1 MVTRAL
7 LGDSELAS
15 PNQKYLQH
23 RVLDPNEEAKM
34 SSLRCQDIINKF
46 CILYACR
53 SDNGYPSFKSSIQK
67 PLRSRMEKLVQ
78 LHPEW
83 EDSHYIQYFGGTID
97 DDSKSESERQLA
109 HLHLVAYFDLAR
121 CHFVQQFSRK
131 FPFPTATCIKF
142 FDLTSD
148 FLYNREK
155 LKKCL
160 NGYNYQDASGAN
172 LKTYLQGALRN
183 IILDQIDCESPWH
196 LLCDVDFSSRR
207 KCNNEQQKLREALLR
222 HGIIEPNI
230 TQYIFTW
237 QYFVPIYKNNRV
249 HNPNTRNVRRWPEP
263 ELPDFEET
271 ARDYNSNRFQP
282 DAPLQVSSSPEVKPE
297 MIKKWMNICIEAL
310 QHYPRLVEISRDAD
324 SYEKHYE
331 PSVNPWEPLEL
342 EENPVDFLQQADLVF
357 GEEIQRIDNSL
368 EKIRSK
374 IPQGVR
380 KAVMPLCYPHEF
392 SLLVQEQFAS
402 KVGINQGTVARYISN
417 IYKTPLLSKLETLI
431 TETMK
436 TTPQVWAQRYVEKF
450 LEERFSNPSRS
461 DLIEGALIDSI
472 ETLDNS
478 KQTILR
484 LRYGQRMNVEEIA
497 DYFRMVKIA
506 ESAEV
511 TQELSAAKNELQEA
525 VITQLNNLKLDCVHS
540 WLKRYYQ
547 QLVHIQ
553 VLEAFKK
560 LEVPMQELIQMRY
573 CQRRAE
579 QQLAIIRPNWNVKQA
594 ISNAKQQ
601 LQISLIQWV
610 YNAFGLSLD
619 TEKEQVCE
627 VVEVWLKTLYSV
639 EL

>member
-1 MVTRAL
+1 
-7 LGDSELAS
+7 
-15 PNQKYLQH
+15 
-23 RVLDPNEEAKM
+23 M
-34 SSLRCQDIINKF
+34 SSLQCQDIIDKF

-53 SDNGYPSFKSSIQK
+53 SDNGYASFKPSIQK
-67 PLRSRMEKLVQ
+67 PLISRMEKLVQ

-83 EDSHYIQYFGGTID
+83 EDSHYIQYFGGIID
-97 DDSKSESERQLA
+97 DDSKSDSERQFA

-142 FDLTSD
+142 FEITSD

-160 NGYNYQDASGAN
+160 KGYNSQDASSAT

-183 IILDQIDCESPWH
+183 IILDQINWESPWH
-196 LLCDVDFSSRR
+196 LLCDVDLSSRR
-207 KCNNEQQKLREALLR
+207 KFNNEQQKLREALLR

-230 TQYIFTW
+230 TQYIFAW

-249 HNPNTRNVRRWPEP
+249 YNPQTRNLRRWPEP

-271 ARDYNSNRFQP
+271 ARDYNSNRFQS
-282 DAPLQVSSSPEVKPE
+282 DAPLQVSSSPEVTPE
-297 MIKKWMNICIEAL
+297 RIKKWMNICIEAL

-324 SYEKHYE
+324 TYEKDYE

-357 GEEIQRIDNSL
+357 GEEIQRINNSL

-450 LEERFSNPSRS
+450 LEERFSNPSRL

-497 DYFRMVKIA
+497 DYLRTGKIA

-525 VITQLNNLKLDCVHS
+525 AIAQLNNLQLECVHS

-553 VLEAFKK
+553 LLEEFKK
-560 LEVPMQELIQMRY
+560 LELFMQELIQMRY
-573 CQRRAE
+573 CERIAE
-579 QQLAIIRPNWNVKQA
+579 QQLAILRPNWNVKQA

-601 LQISLIQWV
+601 LQISLNQWV
-610 YNAFGLSLD
+610 YDAFGLSLD
-619 TEKEQVCE
+619 TEKEQVSE

>member
-1 MVTRAL
+1 
-7 LGDSELAS
+7 
-15 PNQKYLQH
+15 
-23 RVLDPNEEAKM
+23 M
-34 SSLRCQDIINKF
+34 SSLRCQDIIEKF
-46 CILYACR
+46 CILYVCR

-83 EDSHYIQYFGGTID
+83 QDSHYIQYFGGTID
-97 DDSKSESERQLA
+97 DDSKSECERQLA

-148 FLYNREK
+148 FVYNREK
-155 LKKCL
+155 LKKCIK
-160 NGYNYQDASGAN
+160 GYNSQDASGAA

-183 IILDQIDCESPWH
+183 IILDQINWESPWH
-196 LLCDVDFSSRR
+196 LLCDVDLSSRR
-207 KCNNEQQKLREALLR
+207 KFNNEQQKLREALLR
-222 HGIIEPNI
+222 HEIIEPNI
-230 TQYIFTW
+230 SQYIFAW

-282 DAPLQVSSSPEVKPE
+282 DAPLQVSSSPEVTPE

-310 QHYPRLVEISRDAD
+310 QHYPRLVEISRDAN
-324 SYEKHYE
+324 SYEKHDE
-331 PSVNPWEPLEL
+331 LSVNSWEPLEL

-357 GEEIQRIDNSL
+357 REEIQRINNSL

-392 SLLVQEQFAS
+392 SLLVQEQFAR

-417 IYKTPLLSKLETLI
+417 IYKTPLLSKFETLI

-461 DLIEGALIDSI
+461 DLIEEALIDSLK
-472 ETLDNS
+472 TLDNS
-478 KQTILR
+478 RQTILR
-484 LRYGQRMNVEEIA
+484 LHYGQRMNVAEIG
-497 DYFRMVKIA
+497 DYFRRVKIA

-553 VLEAFKK
+553 LLEAFKK
-560 LEVPMQELIQMRY
+560 LEVPLQELIQMRY
-573 CQRRAE
+573 CERISE
-579 QQLAIIRPNWNVKQA
+579 QQLVILRPNGNVKQV

-610 YNAFGLSLD
+610 YDAFGLSIG
-619 TEKEQVCE
+619 TEKEQVGE

>member
-1 MVTRAL
+1 
-7 LGDSELAS
+7 
-15 PNQKYLQH
+15 
-23 RVLDPNEEAKM
+23 M
-34 SSLRCQDIINKF
+34 SSLRCQDIIDKF
-46 CILYACR
+46 CLLYACR
-53 SDNGYPSFKSSIQK
+53 SDNGYPSFKPSIQK
-67 PLRSRMEKLVQ
+67 SLRSRMEKLVQ

-83 EDSHYIQYFGGTID
+83 ENSDYVQYFGGTID

-131 FPFPTATCIKF
+131 FPFPSATCIKF

-155 LKKCL
+155 LNKCIK
-160 NGYNYQDASGAN
+160 GYNSQEASGAN

-183 IILDQIDCESPWH
+183 IILDQINSESPWH
-196 LLCDVDFSSRR
+196 LLCDVDLSSRR
-207 KCNNEQQKLREALLR
+207 KFNNDKQKLREALLR
-222 HGIIEPNI
+222 QGIIEQNI
-230 TQYIFTW
+230 NRYIFAW

-249 HNPNTRNVRRWPEP
+249 HNPNTRNARRWPEP

-282 DAPLQVSSSPEVKPE
+282 DAPLQVSSSPEVTPE

-324 SYEKHYE
+324 SYEKQYE
-331 PSVNPWEPLEL
+331 PSVNPWEPFEM
-342 EENPVDFLQQADLVF
+342 EENPVDFLQQADVVF
-357 GEEIQRIDNSL
+357 REEIQRINNSL

-417 IYKTPLLSKLETLI
+417 IYKTPLLSRFEFLL

-436 TTPQVWAQRYVEKF
+436 TTPQVWAQRYVEIF
-450 LEERFSNPSRS
+450 LDERFSNPIRS

-478 KQTILR
+478 RQTILR
-484 LRYGQRMNVEEIA
+484 LRYGQKMNVEEIA
-497 DYFRMVKIA
+497 DYLRKVKIA
-506 ESAEV
+506 ESAEI
-511 TQELSAAKNELQEA
+511 TQELSIAKNELQEA
-525 VITQLNNLKLDCVHS
+525 VITQINNLKLDYVHS
-540 WLKRYYQ
+540 WLKKYYQ

-553 VLEAFKK
+553 LLEAFKK
-560 LEVPMQELIQMRY
+560 LESPLQELMQRRY
-573 CQRRAE
+573 CQRIAE
-579 QQLAIIRPNWNVKQA
+579 EQLVIFRPNWNVKQA
-594 ISNAKQQ
+594 ISNSKQQ
-601 LQISLIQWV
+601 LQISLRQWV
-610 YNAFGLSLD
+610 YDAFGLSLD
-619 TEKEQVCE
+619 TEKEQIRE

>member
-1 MVTRAL
+1 
-7 LGDSELAS
+7 
-15 PNQKYLQH
+15 
-23 RVLDPNEEAKM
+23 
-34 SSLRCQDIINKF
+34 
-46 CILYACR
+46 
-53 SDNGYPSFKSSIQK
+53 
-67 PLRSRMEKLVQ
+67 
-78 LHPEW
+78 
-83 EDSHYIQYFGGTID
+83 
-97 DDSKSESERQLA
+97 
-109 HLHLVAYFDLAR
+109 
-121 CHFVQQFSRK
+121 
-131 FPFPTATCIKF
+131 
-142 FDLTSD
+142 
-148 FLYNREK
+148 
-155 LKKCL
+155 
-160 NGYNYQDASGAN
+160 
-172 LKTYLQGALRN
+172 
-183 IILDQIDCESPWH
+183 
-196 LLCDVDFSSRR
+196 LCDVDLSSRR
-207 KCNNEQQKLREALLR
+207 KFNNEQQKLREALLR

-230 TQYIFTW
+230 TRYIFAW

-249 HNPNTRNVRRWPEP
+249 HNPNTRNARRWPEP

-282 DAPLQVSSSPEVKPE
+282 DAPLQVSSSPEVTPE

-324 SYEKHYE
+324 SYEKQYE

-357 GEEIQRIDNSL
+357 REEIQRINNSL

-417 IYKTPLLSKLETLI
+417 IYKTPLLSKFETLI

-450 LEERFSNPSRS
+450 LEERFSNPIRS

-472 ETLDNS
+472 ETLDKS
-478 KQTILR
+478 RQTILR

-497 DYFRMVKIA
+497 DYLRRVKIA

-553 VLEAFKK
+553 LLEAFKK

-573 CQRRAE
+573 CQRIAE
-579 QQLAIIRPNWNVKQA
+579 QQLVILRPNWNVKQA

-610 YNAFGLSLD
+610 YDAFGLSLD
-619 TEKEQVCE
+619 TEKEQV
-627 VVEVWLKTLYSV
+627 VR
-639 EL
+639 

>member
-1 MVTRAL
+1 
-7 LGDSELAS
+7 
-15 PNQKYLQH
+15 
-23 RVLDPNEEAKM
+23 M

-53 SDNGYPSFKSSIQK
+53 SDSGYASFKSSIQK

-249 HNPNTRNVRRWPEP
+249 HNPNTKNVRRWPEP

>member
-1 MVTRAL
+1 
-7 LGDSELAS
+7 
-15 PNQKYLQH
+15 
-23 RVLDPNEEAKM
+23 
-34 SSLRCQDIINKF
+34 
-46 CILYACR
+46 
-53 SDNGYPSFKSSIQK
+53 
-67 PLRSRMEKLVQ
+67 MEKLVQ

-97 DDSKSESERQLA
+97 DDSKSESERQVA
-109 HLHLVAYFDLAR
+109 HLHLVAYFDRAR

-142 FDLTSD
+142 FDITSD
-148 FLYNREK
+148 FLSNREK
-155 LKKCL
+155 LNKFIK
-160 NGYNYQDASGAN
+160 GYNYQDASGAN

-183 IILDQIDCESPWH
+183 IILDQINCESPWH
-196 LLCDVDFSSRR
+196 LLCDVDLSSRR
-207 KCNNEQQKLREALLR
+207 KFNNEQQKLREALLR

-230 TQYIFTW
+230 TQYIFAW

-249 HNPNTRNVRRWPEP
+249 NNPNTRNVRRWPEP

-271 ARDYNSNRFQP
+271 ARDYNSNRFQS
-282 DAPLQVSSSPEVKPE
+282 DAPLQVSSSPEVTPE
-297 MIKKWMNICIEAL
+297 RIKKWMNICIEAL

-324 SYEKHYE
+324 TYEKHYE

-357 GEEIQRIDNSL
+357 GEEIQRINNSL

-392 SLLVQEQFAS
+392 SLLVQEQFAR

-417 IYKTPLLSKLETLI
+417 IYKTPLLSKFETLI
-431 TETMK
+431 TETLK

-472 ETLDNS
+472 ETLGNLR
-478 KQTILR
+478 QTILR
-484 LRYGQRMNVEEIA
+484 LHYGQRMNVEEIA
-497 DYFRMVKIA
+497 DYLRRGKIA

-573 CQRRAE
+573 CQRIAE
-579 QQLAIIRPNWNVKQA
+579 QQLLILRPNRNVKQA
-594 ISNAKQQ
+594 LSNAKQQ
-601 LQISLIQWV
+601 LQSSLIQWV
-610 YNAFGLSLD
+610 YEAFGLSLD

>member
-1 MVTRAL
+1 
-7 LGDSELAS
+7 
-15 PNQKYLQH
+15 
-23 RVLDPNEEAKM
+23 M
-34 SSLRCQDIINKF
+34 SSLRCQDIIDKF

-53 SDNGYPSFKSSIQK
+53 SDSGYPSFKPSIQK

-83 EDSHYIQYFGGTID
+83 EDSHYIQYFGETID
-97 DDSKSESERQLA
+97 EDSKSESERQFA

-121 CHFVQQFSRK
+121 CHFIQQFSRK

-155 LKKCL
+155 LNKCL
-160 NGYNYQDASGAN
+160 KGYNYQDASGAN
-172 LKTYLQGALRN
+172 LKTYLQGTLRN
-183 IILDQIDCESPWH
+183 IILDQINYESPWH
-196 LLCDVDFSSRR
+196 LLCDVDLSSRR
-207 KCNNEQQKLREALLR
+207 KLNNEQQKRREALLR
-222 HGIIEPNI
+222 HGILEPNI
-230 TQYIFTW
+230 AQYIFAW

-249 HNPNTRNVRRWPEP
+249 HNPNTKNVRRWPEP

-282 DAPLQVSSSPEVKPE
+282 DAPLQVSSSPEVTPE

-310 QHYPRLVEISRDAD
+310 QNYPRLVEISRDAD

-342 EENPVDFLQQADLVF
+342 EENPVDFLKQADLVF
-357 GEEIQRIDNSL
+357 LEEIQRINNSL

-392 SLLVQEQFAS
+392 SLLVQEQFAR

-417 IYKTPLLSKLETLI
+417 IYKTPLLSKFETLI

-461 DLIEGALIDSI
+461 DFIEGALIDSI
-472 ETLDNS
+472 ETLDRS

-497 DYFRMVKIA
+497 AHFRKVKIA

-573 CQRRAE
+573 CQRIAE
-579 QQLAIIRPNWNVKQA
+579 QQLAILRPNWNVKQA

>member
-1 MVTRAL
+1 
-7 LGDSELAS
+7 
-15 PNQKYLQH
+15 
-23 RVLDPNEEAKM
+23 M
-34 SSLRCQDIINKF
+34 SSLRCQDIIDKF

-53 SDNGYPSFKSSIQK
+53 SDNGYPSFKPSIQK

-83 EDSHYIQYFGGTID
+83 EDSHYVQYFGGTID

-148 FLYNREK
+148 LLYNREK
-155 LKKCL
+155 LKKCI

-183 IILDQIDCESPWH
+183 IILDQINCESPWH
-196 LLCDVDFSSRR
+196 LLCDVDLSSRR
-207 KCNNEQQKLREALLR
+207 KFNNEQQKLREALLR
-222 HGIIEPNI
+222 QGIIEPNI
-230 TQYIFTW
+230 TRYIFAW

-249 HNPNTRNVRRWPEP
+249 HNPNTRNARRWPEP

-282 DAPLQVSSSPEVKPE
+282 DAPLQVSSSPEVTPE

-324 SYEKHYE
+324 SYEKHDE
-331 PSVNPWEPLEL
+331 PSVNSWEPLEL

-357 GEEIQRIDNSL
+357 REEIQRINNSL

-392 SLLVQEQFAS
+392 SLLVQEQFAR

-417 IYKTPLLSKLETLI
+417 IYKTPLLNKFETLI

-450 LEERFSNPSRS
+450 LDERFSNPLRS

-478 KQTILR
+478 RQTILR
-484 LRYGQRMNVEEIA
+484 LRYGQRMNVQEIT
-497 DYFRMVKIA
+497 DYLSRVKMA
-506 ESAEV
+506 ESVEV

-525 VITQLNNLKLDCVHS
+525 VITQINNLKLDCVHS

-547 QLVHIQ
+547 QIVHIQ
-553 VLEAFKK
+553 LLEAFKK
-560 LEVPMQELIQMRY
+560 LEVPMQELMQMRY
-573 CQRRAE
+573 GQRIAE
-579 QQLAIIRPNWNVKQA
+579 QQLVILRPNWNVKQA

-601 LQISLIQWV
+601 LQSSLIQWV
-610 YNAFGLSLD
+610 YEAFGLSLD
-619 TEKEQVCE
+619 TEKEQVSE

>member
-1 MVTRAL
+1 
-7 LGDSELAS
+7 
-15 PNQKYLQH
+15 
-23 RVLDPNEEAKM
+23 M
-34 SSLRCQDIINKF
+34 SSLRCQDIIDKF

-53 SDNGYPSFKSSIQK
+53 SDNGYPSFKPSIQK

-83 EDSHYIQYFGGTID
+83 EDSHYVQYFGGTIG

-155 LKKCL
+155 LKKCVK
-160 NGYNYQDASGAN
+160 GYNSQDASGAN

-183 IILDQIDCESPWH
+183 IILDQINCESPWH
-196 LLCDVDFSSRR
+196 LLCDVDLSSRR
-207 KCNNEQQKLREALLR
+207 KFNNDKQKLREALLR
-222 HGIIEPNI
+222 YGIIEPNI
-230 TQYIFTW
+230 TQYIFAW
-237 QYFVPIYKNNRV
+237 QYFVPIYKNNIV
-249 HNPNTRNVRRWPEP
+249 HNPNTRNARRWPEP

-282 DAPLQVSSSPEVKPE
+282 DAPLQVSSSPEVTPE
-297 MIKKWMNICIEAL
+297 MMKKWMNICIEAL
-310 QHYPRLVEISRDAD
+310 QRYPRLVEISRDAD
-324 SYEKHYE
+324 SYEKQYE

-357 GEEIQRIDNSL
+357 REEIQRINNSL

-417 IYKTPLLSKLETLI
+417 IYKTPLLSRFETLI

-450 LEERFSNPSRS
+450 LEERFSNPSRA
-461 DLIEGALIDSI
+461 DFIEGALMDSI

-497 DYFRMVKIA
+497 DYLRKVKIA
-506 ESAEV
+506 ESAEL
-511 TQELSAAKNELQEA
+511 TQELNAAKNELQEA
-525 VITQLNNLKLDCVHS
+525 VINQINNLKLDCVHS

-553 VLEAFKK
+553 LLEAFKK
-560 LEVPMQELIQMRY
+560 LEISIQELLQLQY
-573 CQRRAE
+573 CQRIAE
-579 QQLAIIRPNWNVKQA
+579 QQLVILRPNRNVKQA
-594 ISNAKQQ
+594 LSNAKQQ
-601 LQISLIQWV
+601 LQSSLIQWV
-610 YNAFGLSLD
+610 YEAFNLSLD
-619 TEKEQVCE
+619 TEKEQVSE

>member
-1 MVTRAL
+1 
-7 LGDSELAS
+7 
-15 PNQKYLQH
+15 
-23 RVLDPNEEAKM
+23 M
-34 SSLRCQDIINKF
+34 SRLRRQDIIDKF

-83 EDSHYIQYFGGTID
+83 EDSHYVQYFGGRID

-109 HLHLVAYFDLAR
+109 HLHLAAYFDLAR

-155 LKKCL
+155 LNKCIK
-160 NGYNYQDASGAN
+160 GYNSQDASGAN

-183 IILDQIDCESPWH
+183 IILEQINWESPWH
-196 LLCDVDFSSRR
+196 LLCDVDLSSRR
-207 KCNNEQQKLREALLR
+207 KFNNDKQKLQEALLR
-222 HGIIEPNI
+222 QGIIEPNI
-230 TQYIFTW
+230 TLYIFAW

-249 HNPNTRNVRRWPEP
+249 HNPNTRNARRWPEP
-263 ELPDFEET
+263 ELSDFEET

-282 DAPLQVSSSPEVKPE
+282 DAPLQVSSSPEATPE
-297 MIKKWMNICIEAL
+297 IIKKWMNLCIEAL
-310 QHYPRLVEISRDAD
+310 QGYPRLVEISRDAD
-324 SYEKHYE
+324 SYEKQYE
-331 PSVNPWEPLEL
+331 PSANPWEPFEL
-342 EENPVDFLQQADLVF
+342 EENPLDLLQQADRAF
-357 GEEIQRIDNSL
+357 QEEIQRINNSL

-380 KAVMPLCYPHEF
+380 KAVMPLCYPHEL

-417 IYKTPLLSKLETLI
+417 IYKTPLLSKFETLI
-431 TETMK
+431 TGTIQ
-436 TTPQVWAQRYVEKF
+436 TTPQVWAQRYVENF
-450 LEERFSNPSRS
+450 LEARFSNPSHS

-484 LRYGQRMNVEEIA
+484 LRYGQKMSLEEIA
-497 DYFRMVKIA
+497 DYFRSVKLA
-506 ESAEV
+506 ESAQIA
-511 TQELSAAKNELQEA
+511 QELNAAENELQEA
-525 VITQLNNLKLDCVHS
+525 VITQINNLKLDGVHS

-553 VLEAFKK
+553 FLEAFKQ
-560 LEVPMQELIQMRY
+560 LEFPLQELIQMHY
-573 CQRRAE
+573 CQRISEE
-579 QQLAIIRPNWNVKQA
+579 QLVILRPSWNVKQA
-594 ISNAKQQ
+594 ISDAKQQ
-601 LQISLIQWV
+601 LQLYLIQWV

-619 TEKEQVCE
+619 TEKKQVGE